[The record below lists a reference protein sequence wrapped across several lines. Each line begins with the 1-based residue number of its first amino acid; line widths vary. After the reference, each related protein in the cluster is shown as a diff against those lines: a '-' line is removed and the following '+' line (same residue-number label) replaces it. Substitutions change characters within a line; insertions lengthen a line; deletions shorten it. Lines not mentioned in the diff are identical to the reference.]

1 MTTTELVCSE
11 CGHRTLQELG
21 RCPTCG
27 AWASFVE
34 GGQVT
39 APKPTPLAR
48 VESTGSERLSTGLVE
63 FDRVLGGGLVK
74 GSVVLVAGEPGV
86 GKSTLML
93 QTACGLEDRGR
104 RVLLICGEESLEQV
118 AARAARLGGPKK
130 AEATTTTAVDLIA
143 AMLAGVDVA
152 IVDSVQALRDS
163 TATGDAGSVTQV
175 RSCAATLTRAAR
187 ASNCAV
193 VLVGHVTKDGGVA
206 GPRTLEHL
214 VDVVV
219 TFEGDR
225 GHALRTIRGVKNRF
239 GPTDELGVFEMGPT
253 GLNEVADPS
262 ALFLADRREGVAG
275 SAVGCV
281 IEGRRPV
288 ALEVQ
293 ALVNATEAMHP
304 RRVAQGLEAS
314 RLGLAL
320 AVLEARG
327 RVLLRSCDIYAS
339 IAGGLRAAEPGIDL
353 ALALAIAGA
362 ALSKFLPPQVG
373 VIGELGLGGEIRA
386 VPAMGPRVKELTRLG
401 FTKIVMPVSAQVE
414 DVESIGVKHIGQAL
428 TLLCDH
434 KDDPTPDS
442 QGALTFLRPR

>member
-1 MTTTELVCSE
+1 MTKTELVCTE

-27 AWASFVE
+27 AWSSFVVS
-34 GGQVT
+34 GQVT
-39 APKPTPLAR
+39 APKPTPLAG
-48 VESTGSERLSTGLVE
+48 VASSGNERLSTGLVE

-86 GKSTLML
+86 GKSSLML
-93 QTACGLEDRGR
+93 QTAAGLEDRGR

-143 AMLAGVDVA
+143 AMLAGADVA

-214 VDVVV
+214 VDVVI

-239 GPTDELGVFEMGPT
+239 GPTDELGVFEMGPS
-253 GLNEVADPS
+253 GLNEIADPS

-293 ALVNATEAMHP
+293 ALVNGTDAMHP
-304 RRVAQGLEAS
+304 RRVTQGLEAS

-327 RVLLRSCDIYAS
+327 QVLLRSCDVYAS
-339 IAGGLRAAEPGIDL
+339 VAGGLRAVEPGIDL

-362 ALSKFLPPQVG
+362 ALGKFLPPQVG
-373 VIGELGLGGEIRA
+373 VIGELGLGGEVRA

-401 FTKIVMPVSAQVE
+401 FTKIVVPASAEVHG
-414 DVESIGVKHIGQAL
+414 VESIGVKHIGQAL
-428 TLLCDH
+428 TLLRDH
-434 KDDPTPDS
+434 KDDPS
-442 QGALTFLRPR
+442 A

>member
-1 MTTTELVCSE
+1 MTTTELVCTE

-21 RCPTCG
+21 RCPTCE
-27 AWASFVE
+27 AWNSFVE
-34 GGQVT
+34 PAQITV
-39 APKPTPLAR
+39 PKPTRLER
-48 VESTGSERLSTGLVE
+48 VESFGSERLSTGLVE

-253 GLNEVADPS
+253 GLSEIADPS

-293 ALVNATEAMHP
+293 ALVNGTDAMHP

-327 RVLLRSCDIYAS
+327 GVLLRSFDVYAS
-339 IAGGLRAAEPGIDL
+339 VAGGLRAAEPGIDL

-362 ALSKFLPPQVG
+362 ALNKFLPPQVG

-401 FTKIVMPVSAQVE
+401 FTKIVLPVSAQVE
-414 DVESIGVKHIGQAL
+414 GFESIGVKHIGQAL
-428 TLLCDH
+428 TLLGHDR
-434 KDDPTPDS
+434 DGS
-442 QGALTFLRPR
+442 IA